1 MLIPEILLS
10 MQKICEILK
19 QRESW
24 EKFFTIIVV
33 AEGVKLPPEMKHMA
47 GGSPIGNLIG
57 NFITLLSRQEVR
69 VKVPG
74 HIQRSG
80 SPCPYD
86 RIVGIRFGVAG
97 VDLIS
102 AGGFRKCLVAAK
114 HFAIRAVN
122 FADAVSKMKVVDP
135 NGEIANTARAIGI
148 RIGD

>member
-1 MLIPEILLS
+1 
-10 MQKICEILK
+10 
-19 QRESW
+19 
-24 EKFFTIIVV
+24 
-33 AEGVKLPPEMKHMA
+33 MA

-86 RIVGIRFGVAG
+86 RIVGVRFGVAG

-102 AGGFRKCLVAAK
+102 AGGFRKMVWLQQK
-114 HFAIRAVN
+114 SIRAVN

>member
-80 SPCPYD
+80 SPSPYD
-86 RIVGIRFGVAG
+86 RIVGTRFGVAA

-102 AGGFRKCLVAAK
+102 AGGFRLLLQPN